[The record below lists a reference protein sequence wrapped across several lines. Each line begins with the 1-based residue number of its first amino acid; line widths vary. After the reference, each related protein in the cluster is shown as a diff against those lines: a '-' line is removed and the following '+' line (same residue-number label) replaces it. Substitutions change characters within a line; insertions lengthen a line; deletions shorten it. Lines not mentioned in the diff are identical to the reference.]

1 MTTVGE
7 LMTAAAHRCHP
18 DDKLSRAAQ
27 LMWDNDCGCIVVVD
41 HLDRVVG
48 LVTDRDICMGA
59 YTQGKSLAEIPVS
72 SACATEVVT
81 CRAEDTLDNVQRLM
95 IDHQIRRL
103 PVVEADGHLVGVLSL
118 SDLAQHAHFVTTAQ
132 GARSTAHT
140 LALVMEAVSRS
151 RGLKP
156 SKGLRKGHPIIA
168 QTKMVARG

>member
-1 MTTVGE
+1 MTLVRE

-18 DDKLSRAAQ
+18 DDMLSRAAQ
-27 LMWDNDCGCIVVVD
+27 LMWDNDCGCVVVVD

-48 LVTDRDICMGA
+48 IVTDRDVCMGA
-59 YTQGKSLAEIPVS
+59 YTQGKALEDIPVT

-81 CRAEDTLDNVQRLM
+81 CRPDDTLDNVQRLM
-95 IDHQIRRL
+95 INHQIRRL
-103 PVVEADGHLVGVLSL
+103 PVVEEDGHLVGLLSL

-156 SKGLRKGHPIIA
+156 SKGLRKGHPTGVETGA
-168 QTKMVARG
+168 PRAS